1 MGSSEYLKKVG
12 LEKKDAAKKR
22 EWLWPSKESKACHK
36 KLDTVPVFYEALITA
51 ISKKQKIVLGC
62 LKTCP

>member
-1 MGSSEYLKKVG
+1 MTLKGIKS
-12 LEKKDAAKKR
+12 L
-22 EWLWPSKESKACHK
+22 SQ
-36 KLDTVPVFYEALITA
+36 KLDTVPIFYEALITA